1 MPLPIRQLPVLQ
13 NWDCHNCGG
22 CCREYTINITE
33 EEHDRI
39 VKQGWD
45 KEPEFQNVPLFVN
58 AGSKKKPKW
67 RLAQRPDSA
76 CIFLTEDGLCKIHAK
91 FGIGAKPLACRVY
104 PFMLVPV
111 GDHWRVGMR
120 FACPSAAEN
129 KGRPIKAHGS
139 ELREY
144 VAGLEKRG
152 ALPGGTIPPPPLQG
166 RQDVSWRDLFIFEEA
181 LESIVNQEK
190 VPIERRL
197 RKCLWLANLCR
208 QAKFDKLSGDR
219 LEEFLSLLFD
229 AMEQEVAVETGDIP
243 LPSRLGKLLFRQL
256 LVLYVRKDVGQNPGL
271 AKRGRV
277 ALMKAAIGFAR
288 GTGPVPKVHGLLPE
302 TTFEKLEE
310 PAGPLPEECEAILH
324 RYYITKLQSMQFCG
338 PTNYHHAFWDGL
350 ESLALTFSVMMWVM
364 RAFADLPR
372 REALLQ
378 AVRIVDDNFGFHP
391 LIGTRRQK
399 FAQRLL
405 STWGDI
411 PRLVAWYGR

>member
-1 MPLPIRQLPVLQ
+1 MPLPIRQLPILQ

-45 KEPEFQNVPLFVN
+45 KEPEFQNEPLFVN

-76 CIFLTEDGLCKIHAK
+76 CIFLTDNGLCKIHAK

-129 KGRPIKAHGS
+129 KGRPVRLHGN

-152 ALPGGTIPPPPLQG
+152 ALQGGTTPAPPLQG
-166 RQDVSWRDLFIFEEA
+166 RQTVSWRDLFTFEQA
-181 LESIVNQEK
+181 LEAILNQQGSTEFK
-190 VPIERRL
+190 L
-197 RKCLWLANLCR
+197 RKCLWLAGICR
-208 QAKFDKLSGDR
+208 QAKFDKISGGR
-219 LEEFLSLLFD
+219 LEEFLNILING
-229 AMEQEVAVETGDIP
+229 MEQEVAADPDGIP
-243 LPSRLGKLLFRQL
+243 LPSRLGRLLFRQL

-271 AKRGRV
+271 AKHGRI
-277 ALMKAAIGFAR
+277 ALTKAAIRFAR
-288 GTGPVPKVHGLLPE
+288 GTGPVPKVHGLLPD

-310 PAGPLPEECEAILH
+310 PIGALPEECEAILH

-338 PTNYHHAFWDGL
+338 ATNYHHSFWDGL
-350 ESLALTFSVMMWVM
+350 ESLVLTFPAMMWLM
-364 RAFADLPR
+364 RAFAELPR

-378 AVRIVDDNFGFHP
+378 AMRIVDDNFGFHP
-391 LIGTRRQK
+391 LMGSRRQK

-405 STWGDI
+405 SLWGDI